1 MGVVYTPGQVLER
14 GDLKINTEDSV
25 GNPTNVY
32 SITYALYYVDPD
44 TQLEV
49 LIGDNAAR
57 IPVNPAI
64 GEYYASVQVP
74 ANAAAGDYTIRW
86 AMMETS
92 SSDEVLV
99 VQEFGVVIT
108 GTTVAVQTY
117 SACMLE
123 LIRKMR
129 VLTRDNNP
137 DRNYRFMPPEGEGT
151 VGCYNQVFGFIWEDA
166 EFAEY
171 LDIAKDKWNLAPPA
185 TDRYRTVEMICSQ
198 KPSWK
203 AALLWGALVEA
214 AQALAYNWTANE
226 FDYSLGG
233 VSLTIEKSSKYM
245 DLKRNAEEQWD
256 KLTDF
261 KVRTERYMRGLSQP
275 RFGRGVKSSFGPA
288 LGRGT
293 NSPRNFLAVLFS
305 VNVGY
310 ALVQEFMNHA
320 HHLPTLLT

>member
-14 GDLKINTEDSV
+14 GDLDINTEDSA

-32 SITYALYYVDPD
+32 SILYAIYYVDPD
-44 TQLEV
+44 MELEV

-57 IPVNPAI
+57 VPMNPAI
-64 GEYYASVQVP
+64 GEYYATLQVP
-74 ANAAAGDYTIRW
+74 ANAAPGEYRIRW
-86 AMMETS
+86 TMMETA

-99 VQEFGVVIT
+99 VQEFGVVVT
-108 GTTVAVQTY
+108 GTTVAVATY
-117 SACMLE
+117 STCMLE

-137 DRNYRFMPPEGEGT
+137 DQNYKFMPPQGEGD
-151 VGCYNQVFGFIWEDA
+151 VGCYNQVFGFIWKDD
-166 EFAEY
+166 EFADY
-171 LDIAKDKWNLAPPA
+171 LDIARDKWNLAPPA
-185 TDRYRTVEMICSQ
+185 TDKYRTVEMICQQ

-261 KVRTERYMRGLSQP
+261 KTRTEKYTRGLAQP
-275 RFGRGVKSSFGPA
+275 RFGRGIRSSFGPA
-288 LGRGT
+288 VGKGVL
-293 NSPRNFLAVLFS
+293 SPRNFLVYFLAVS
-305 VNVGY
+305 GY
-310 ALVQEFMNHA
+310 ASMYA
-320 HHLPTLLT
+320 HHMSSLLT